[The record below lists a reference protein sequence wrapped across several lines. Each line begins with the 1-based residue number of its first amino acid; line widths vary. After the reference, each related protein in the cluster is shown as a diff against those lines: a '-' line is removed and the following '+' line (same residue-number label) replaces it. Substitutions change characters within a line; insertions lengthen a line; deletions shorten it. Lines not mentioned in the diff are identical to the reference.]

1 MMSKIILKIFF
12 NKQKHETAFFQSYD
26 KFDNSVFRKVL
37 NTELLKYGLN
47 NIKYDTFQELVVS
60 FLNICA
66 PLKKKNLRANHASFV
81 KNELS
86 KAIMQRTRLRNSYF
100 KQSTTTETTK
110 VAYDQQRKECVSH
123 LKKLKTSHFE
133 SLNKKFFEDN
143 KKNLEKKISPHFS
156 NKIKSKKKIAIVKND
171 EIISS
176 NIEVAKTLQNFCSFI
191 AKNSKIQREEIN
203 FSKTTQENQVL
214 AYIEKF
220 SKHLSIISIK
230 KRMETKSNKNSHFR
244 GRSDFFEN
252 QLQAIKHFTNFIKNL

>member
-1 MMSKIILKIFF
+1 M
-12 NKQKHETAFFQSYD
+12 
-26 KFDNSVFRKVL
+26 
-37 NTELLKYGLN
+37 
-47 NIKYDTFQELVVS
+47 
-60 FLNICA
+60 
-66 PLKKKNLRANHASFV
+66 

-86 KAIMQRTRLRNSYF
+86 KAIMQRTRLRNNYL
-100 KQSTTTETTK
+100 KQSTETTK
-110 VAYDQQRKECVSH
+110 VTYDQQRKECVSH

-133 SLNKKFFEDN
+133 SLNVKFFEEN

-176 NIEVAKTLQNFCSFI
+176 NIEVAKTLQNFCSFV
-191 AKNSKIQREEIN
+191 AKNSKIQRDEIN
-203 FSKTTQENQVL
+203 FSKTTQDNQFL

-230 KRMETKSNKNSHFR
+230 KRMETVTKTPTFKEDQF
-244 GRSDFFEN
+244 FFEN